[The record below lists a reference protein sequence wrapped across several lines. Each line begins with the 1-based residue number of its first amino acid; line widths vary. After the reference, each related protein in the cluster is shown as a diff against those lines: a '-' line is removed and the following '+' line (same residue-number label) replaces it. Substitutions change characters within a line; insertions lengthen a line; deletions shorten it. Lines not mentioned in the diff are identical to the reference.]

1 MKSSLQFK
9 IGLSYF
15 AIIIAVLVIL
25 NTYPLIE
32 SQNLVFR
39 SKETLLTGSVKAIES
54 ALSGLSELTEG
65 SVEKALS
72 GLEETGVSRVMVT
85 DTSGRVLYD
94 TRQQENARGQ
104 YAFYTEIAQALDG
117 NDAFYCGYDGS
128 AFLSRCAAPVVYRS
142 QIIGAVYAYQYDAQQ
157 GALLK
162 DLQKN
167 LITISAVVAV
177 LVVGVSLLLS
187 RMFGRRISRLLQAI
201 RTVREGSYS
210 HRAQT
215 RGTDEIGQIAAEF
228 NSLTDRLQTTEEA
241 RRRFVSDAS
250 HEMKTPLAGIKL
262 LTDSILQ
269 TENIDPATTREF
281 VADIG
286 DEASRLERITEDL
299 LRLTRLD
306 SGAVEPAVRVAVKPI
321 LERAARMLQ
330 PVARQR
336 EIRLTCRADETAA
349 VLATEGDIHQILYN
363 LMENS
368 VKYTAPGGFVH
379 ASVSVEGGRVVLT
392 VSDNGIGIPPEDMPH
407 IFERFYRVDK
417 ARSRQIGGTGLGL
430 SIVGDT
436 VQRRGGEISV
446 APRAGGGTVFTVSFP
461 QAEPEVTA

>member
-1 MKSSLQFK
+1 M
-9 IGLSYF
+9 IV
-15 AIIIAVLVIL
+15 AVLVLL
-25 NTYPLIE
+25 NTYPLLQ
-32 SQNLVFR
+32 SQTMVFQ
-39 SKETLLTGSVKAIES
+39 SKETSMKSTVKLIEAS
-54 ALSGLSELTEG
+54 LSGLKQLDEENVSR
-65 SVEKALS
+65 ALS
-72 GLEETGVSRVMVT
+72 SMRETGVSRVLVT
-85 DTSGRVLYD
+85 DTAGRILYD
-94 TRQQENARGQ
+94 TREENGAVGL
-104 YAFYTEIAQALDG
+104 YALYTEIVQALEG
-117 NDAFYCGYDGS
+117 NDAFYCGYDGE
-128 AFLSRCAAPVVYRS
+128 AFLSRGAAPVVYRS
-142 QIIGAVYAYQYDAQQ
+142 QIIGVVYAYQYDAQQ
-157 GALLK
+157 GTLLRE
-162 DLQKN
+162 LQKN
-167 LITISAVVAV
+167 LMTISVVAAV
-177 LVVGVSLLLS
+177 FAIGVSFLLS
-187 RMFGRRISRLLQAI
+187 RMFTRRISRLLQDI

-379 ASVSVEGGRVVLT
+379 ASVSVEEDRVVLT